1 MKREIGDRGFIRV
14 SLAVFFIFSLC
25 FTFDRHSPRPDEHGL
40 QYRAFY
46 IQADDLRFFGKHE
59 ESGRFYRRALEL
71 ARKMNDRP
79 EMGRCMR
86 NLGFVAWDLG
96 NVQEASELLTEALS
110 IGREANDAEIVR
122 SSTGPL
128 KIIELYLAG
137 RRARA
142 ANDFAGSLEAF
153 SQASDLSRKEG
164 LPSFFLKCI
173 RQKGSAYWHLGSLEA
188 YFECNRR
195 GLDIARQI
203 NHLKEEARCLN
214 NLGAFHAR
222 RNDPYRALEYF
233 EEARVIA
240 ARHGDKSTLAE
251 CLNNMATIHMDLGN
265 HDRAE
270 NLFLDA
276 FALDRSTGDVDAIVM
291 DLNNLGSINLKIAQA
306 TGKAENLEA
315 SLAFLNESLSTLRTR
330 GQSATKIR
338 VLNNIGAVYYLQ
350 DKIDL
355 ARRAFEDGLSEARS
369 IGYSEA
375 EGTFLLNLGLAAYR
389 NDEIPAALS
398 LLETAALAASEAN
411 DLDVLWEAH
420 YGLGLC
426 YERSRDEAAALN
438 AYRES
443 ISAVEK
449 TRGSVPADI
458 YKIGFTPN
466 RIAPYQKVIDILYSD
481 YSAGP
486 GEEGLE
492 DIFNIIERAKSQA
505 FLEGVR
511 KDVTDLV
518 LERSANR
525 AGRKTQASFL
535 APGSAT
541 QASPAEVGAPLP
553 SGDRI
558 CGIIDVQRSL
568 LDERSVML
576 EYFLGERSSYVVA
589 IAKRTSNIYRM
600 PDQGEIKRSLR
611 AYLKHVSSPP
621 GSTPLAQ
628 AASLR
633 IGRELLFPLE
643 KLRDHEMDT
652 IIIIPD
658 GMLGHLP
665 FETLSLENGQEADL
679 LIERFNVHYGASA
692 SSLVALKRKKVD
704 GGHEKALMAF
714 GGAVYDHARG
724 SVSPLPFSMK
734 EVQEIAKLF
743 PGHLCDIYLGDEAI
757 EDNVKSL
764 PLTGYQIIH
773 FAGHGLP
780 DGVRPFRSALL
791 FSPSPQQREDGYLRM
806 DEVGLLKMDAE
817 LVVLSACGTGT
828 GVLEKSEGPLSLSR
842 VFFYAG
848 ARSVLA
854 SLWSVSDSAT
864 TELMKSFY
872 ASLVQGNDTGQAL
885 RSAKLELLASG
896 RSHPFYWAGFVL
908 SGCPTVAKGVR

>member
-1 MKREIGDRGFIRV
+1 MKREIGNRGFIRV
-14 SLAVFFIFSLC
+14 SLAVFILFSFC
-25 FTFDRHSPRPDEHGL
+25 FTFNRHSHRPDEHGL

-46 IQADDLRFFGKHE
+46 YKADDLRFLGKHE
-59 ESGRFYRRALEL
+59 ESGRSYRRALEL

-79 EMGRCMR
+79 EMGRCLR

-96 NVQEASELLTEALS
+96 NVREASELLTEALS
-110 IGREANDAEIVR
+110 IGRETNDAEIVR

-128 KIIELYLAG
+128 KIIELYLSG
-137 RRARA
+137 RQARA
-142 ANDFAGSLEAF
+142 ANDHAGSLASF
-153 SQASDLSRKEG
+153 SQASDLSQKEG

-173 RQKGSAYWHLGSLEA
+173 RQKGSSYWHMGSLEA
-188 YFECNRR
+188 YFECNRQ

-233 EEARVIA
+233 EEARAIA
-240 ARHGDKSTLAE
+240 AGHGDASTLAE

-276 FALDRSTGDVDAIVM
+276 YAMDRSAGDADAIVM

-315 SLAFLNESLSTLRTR
+315 SLAFLNESLSMLRAR
-330 GQSATKIR
+330 GRSATKIR
-338 VLNNIGAVYYLQ
+338 VMNNIGALYYLQ

-355 ARRAFEDGLSEARS
+355 ARRTFEDGLSEARS

-375 EGTFLLNLGLAAYR
+375 EDTFLLNLGLAAYR
-389 NDEIPAALS
+389 NDEIPAAIS

-426 YERSRDEAAALN
+426 YERSRDEVAALN
-438 AYRES
+438 AYRQS

-449 TRGSVPADI
+449 ARGSVPADI

-466 RIAPYQKVIDILYSD
+466 RIAPYQKIIDILYSNH
-481 YSAGP
+481 STGP
-486 GEEGLE
+486 GGDGLE

-511 KDVTDLV
+511 KDAKEIV
-518 LERSANR
+518 LERSASR
-525 AGRKTQASFL
+525 TGKKAQASL
-535 APGSAT
+535 VAPGSAT
-541 QASPAEVGAPLP
+541 QASPTDVEAPPL

-558 CGIIDVQRSL
+558 CGIVDVQRSL

-576 EYFLGERSSYVVA
+576 EYFLGDRNSYVVA
-589 IAKRTSNIYRM
+589 IAKRKSHIYRL
-600 PDQGEIKRSLR
+600 PDQGEIERSLR

-621 GSTPLAQ
+621 GSAPLAQ

-643 KLRDHEMDT
+643 TLRDHKMDT
-652 IIIIPD
+652 VIIIPD
-658 GMLGHLP
+658 GMLGYLP
-665 FETLSLENGQEADL
+665 FETLSLEDDQGGDL
-679 LIERFNVHYGASA
+679 LIERCNVYYGASA
-692 SSLVALKRKKVD
+692 SSLVALKRKKVA
-704 GGHEKALMAF
+704 GGHEKALLAF
-714 GGAVYDHARG
+714 GGGVYDHSREYA
-724 SVSPLPFSMK
+724 SPLPFSMI
-734 EVQEIAKLF
+734 EVQEIAKIF
-743 PGHLCDIYLGDEAI
+743 PGHLCDIYLGNEAI
-757 EDNVKSL
+757 EDNVKNL

-780 DGVRPFRSALL
+780 DGARPFRSALL
-791 FSPSPQQREDGYLRM
+791 FSPSPQQREDGYLQM

-817 LVVLSACGTGT
+817 LVVLSACGTGA

-854 SLWSVSDSAT
+854 SLWFVSDSAT

-908 SGCPTVAKGVR
+908 SGCPTAAMGVR